1 MWMYDHFHLR
11 KFDKSFKYRFLFGW
25 NCLVIAIG
33 TMLMVA
39 GTYGSIVDII
49 DAYHKNGGT
58 TVSPPSLAA
67 CPLHIVCASITAHV
81 LTFALPP
88 SSRSRART
96 TRSRCGAQ
104 KPVRRR

>member
-1 MWMYDHFHLR
+1 MYDHFHLR
-11 KFDKSFKYRFLFGW
+11 KIDKSFKYRFLFGW

-67 CPLHIVCASITAHV
+67 CPLSYCLRLHNRSCTDLCS
-81 LTFALPP
+81 P
-88 SSRSRART
+88 SLQPFSCEDNS
-96 TRSRCGAQ
+96 Q
-104 KPVRRR
+104 